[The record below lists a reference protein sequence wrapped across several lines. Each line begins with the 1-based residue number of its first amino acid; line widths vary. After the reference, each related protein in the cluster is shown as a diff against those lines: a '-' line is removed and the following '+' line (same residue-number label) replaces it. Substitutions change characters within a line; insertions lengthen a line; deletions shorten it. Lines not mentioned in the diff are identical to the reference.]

1 LHSNLSYAIL
11 TDRSVIFKFPLLKLG
26 FAITG
31 GAVGSHSKD
40 KRQRIIEAAIKLFT
54 RLGYHQTKLDE
65 VASQAEVA
73 KGTLYLYFKSKEDLF
88 VKCLLDGYEK
98 YRERAVEIIAS
109 GKDTKKRLFELL
121 ELQEEIFRHNGP
133 LIQQFIQSGITI
145 ASSKDTP
152 KKILNMMKDKVELYA
167 EFFRE
172 GIESGEFSDRFTPVQ
187 MSLIF
192 HQIFDLNLKF
202 QMFQAPT
209 VSPQKCCEILVYMF
223 RAD

>member
-1 LHSNLSYAIL
+1 M
-11 TDRSVIFKFPLLKLG
+11 
-26 FAITG
+26 
-31 GAVGSHSKD
+31 GSHSKD
-40 KRQRIIEAAIKLFT
+40 KRERIIDAAIKLFT
-54 RLGYHQTKLDE
+54 QLGYHQTKLDE
-65 VASQAEVA
+65 VARQAEIA

-88 VKCLLDGYEK
+88 VQCLLDGYEK
-98 YRERAVEIIAS
+98 SRERAAEIIAS
-109 GKDTKKRLFELL
+109 KRDTKRRLLELL

-145 ASSKDTP
+145 ASSKDAP
-152 KKILNMMKDKVELYA
+152 KKILNMMKDKVELFA
-167 EFFRE
+167 GFFRE
-172 GIESGEFSDRFTPVQ
+172 GIDNGVFSDRLTPVQ

-209 VSPQKCCEILVYMF
+209 VSPQKCCEMLVYMF

>member
-1 LHSNLSYAIL
+1 
-11 TDRSVIFKFPLLKLG
+11 
-26 FAITG
+26 
-31 GAVGSHSKD
+31 VGSHSKD
-40 KRQRIIEAAIKLFT
+40 KRERIIDAAIKLFA

-65 VASQAEVA
+65 VAKQAEIA

-88 VKCLLDGYEK
+88 IKCLLDGYEK
-98 YRERAVEIIAS
+98 SRQRAAQIIAS
-109 GKDTKKRLFELL
+109 RKSIKERLLELL

-133 LIQQFIQSGITI
+133 LIQQFIQSGVTI
-145 ASSKDTP
+145 ASSEGAP
-152 KKILNMMKDKVELYA
+152 KKILEMMKDKVELFA

-172 GIESGEFSDRFTPVQ
+172 GIENGEFSDRLTPVQ

-202 QMFQAPT
+202 QMFHAPT
-209 VSPQKCCEILVYMF
+209 VSPQKCCEMLSYMF